1 MNMTKLIGTFTLTAV
16 TAMPLQG
23 HAQDI
28 LTGDTRLAC
37 EAILCLA
44 TASPPGECT
53 PSLTRYFS
61 ISLRRL
67 RDTARARANFLKLC
81 PRSNQTAQMQSYLA
95 AQPDNAE
102 LANEAQASQQGEPV
116 APAKTTGKSQ

>member
-1 MNMTKLIGTFTLTAV
+1 MNMTKLIGTYAV
-16 TAMPLQG
+16 VAAITMPLQSRS
-23 HAQDI
+23 QEI

-44 TASPPGECT
+44 TASPPGECA

-67 RDTARARANFLKLC
+67 GDTARARANFLRLC
-81 PRSNQTAQMQSYLA
+81 PRSNQTAQMQSLLA
-95 AQPDNAE
+95 AQPAGPEAVDAEKNASRGV
-102 LANEAQASQQGEPV
+102 AVGPV
-116 APAKTTGKSQ
+116 KENDK